1 MITTAKQKPLDRLNP
16 KTPFK
21 MITTKSINVVPK
33 IIKPPIREG
42 KKPFMSTNI
51 MDPEKLTRMEKYAQ
65 VMEEK
70 RLFKE
75 QQEKLNGVDLSL
87 TLIDTRK
94 AKVADR
100 MAKARAAKKKK

>member
-33 IIKPPIREG
+33 IIKPPIQEG

-70 RLFKE
+70 KAFRAMNEPLKLSGGDSSLA
-75 QQEKLNGVDLSL
+75 QEKQ
-87 TLIDTRK
+87 
-94 AKVADR
+94 KVKDR
-100 MAKARAAKKKK
+100 MAKARAARGKK

>member
-70 RLFKE
+70 KAFKE
-75 QQEKLNGVDLSL
+75 QKEKEKE
-87 TLIDTRK
+87 IIEKK
-94 AKVADR
+94 AIEER